1 MMSATIGLTR
11 HESSIKSSVKRTF
24 WLDADAYEK
33 LLEIR
38 SKHPSR
44 SVNVLMRRGTF
55 TAILTDAL
63 HQFIQNHGSR
73 FPRKRRISVSFPR
86 QFALTLRYTSKKVRV
101 TETDILNMAI
111 REFDEAAAEQ
121 QRSSE
126 ILPET
131 DEVSPGYSY
140 PPKKGE

>member
-1 MMSATIGLTR
+1 MSATPGLTR
-11 HESSIKSSVKRTF
+11 DQSSIKSVVKRTF
-24 WLDADAYEK
+24 WLDADTYQK
-33 LLEIR
+33 LVEIR
-38 SKHPSR
+38 SKRLSQTA
-44 SVNVLMRRGTF
+44 NVFMRRGTF
-55 TAILTDAL
+55 TTILTDAL
-63 HQFIQNHGSR
+63 HQFVEKHGSR

-86 QFALTLRYTSKKVRV
+86 QFALTFRYTSRKVRV

-121 QRSSE
+121 QRSNG

-140 PPKKGE
+140 PPEKGE